1 MTIANMANSN
11 DLISLFI
18 MPELSLTLLVAV
30 FAVFFVSGIIKG
42 FLGIGLPA
50 AAMAFLTLFID
61 PRTAISLMV
70 LPILFTNSLQY
81 LRAPEPRETAR
92 EYWLFALAIFIS
104 IFITSLFIN
113 SVPTALLTVSIGFA
127 MVVFS
132 LQLLSGVKLPVT
144 DARIWQVGVGVFAGV
159 LGGLS
164 SIWSPPVAMYLLARN
179 VDKDKFISAT
189 GFLFLAGCL
198 PLFAGLV
205 IAGVVTYVSLAKS
218 LFGLI
223 AVLIGFRC
231 GEILRGYISQQLFRR
246 AVLTA
251 FLIMGLRLIV
261 TGFA

>member
-1 MTIANMANSN
+1 MN
-11 DLISLFI
+11 DILTLFI
-18 MPELSLTLLVAV
+18 MPELSLSLVVAV
-30 FAVFFVSGIIKG
+30 FAVFFFSGTIKG

-81 LRAPEPRETAR
+81 LRAPEPVETAK
-92 EYWLFALAIFIS
+92 EYWLFALAITVS

-113 SVPTALLTVSIGFA
+113 AVPTALLTISIGFA

-132 LQLLSGVKLPVT
+132 LQLLSGIKLPVT
-144 DARIWQVGVGVFAGV
+144 GAKSLQVGVGVFAGV

-179 VDKDKFISAT
+179 VDKEKFISAT
-189 GFLFLAGCL
+189 GFLFLAGCI

-205 IAGVVTYVSLAKS
+205 IAGVVTYASLAKS

-223 AVLIGFRC
+223 AVLLGFRC
-231 GEILRGYISQQLFRR
+231 GEMLRAHVSQRLFRN

-251 FLIMGLRLIV
+251 FLIMGLRLII
-261 TGFA
+261 TGLS

>member
-1 MTIANMANSN
+1 
-11 DLISLFI
+11 

-70 LPILFTNSLQY
+70 LPIFFTNSLQY

-189 GFLFLAGCL
+189 GCL
-198 PLFAGLV
+198 PRFAGLV
-205 IAGVVTYVSLAKS
+205 IAGVVTYISLAKS

-223 AVLIGFRC
+223 AVLIWFRC
-231 GEILRGYISQQLFRR
+231 GEILRGYVSQQLFRR

>member
-1 MTIANMANSN
+1 MDTTLN
-11 DLISLFI
+11 LFI
-18 MPELSLTLLVAV
+18 MPELSLSLLVAV
-30 FAVFFVSGIIKG
+30 FVVFFFSGTIKG

-70 LPILFTNSLQY
+70 LPILFTNTLQY
-81 LRAPEPRETAR
+81 MRAPEPYETAK
-92 EYWLFALAIFIS
+92 EYWLFAVAIFIS
-104 IFITSLFIN
+104 IFVTSLFIN
-113 SVPTALLTVSIGFA
+113 VVPTAFLTVSIGFA

-144 DARIWQVGVGVFAGV
+144 DAKSWQVGVGVFAGV

-205 IAGVVTYVSLAKS
+205 IAGVVTYASLAKS

-223 AVLIGFRC
+223 AVLLGFRC
-231 GEILRGYISQQLFRR
+231 GEMLRAHVSQKLFRR
-246 AVLTA
+246 AVLSA
-251 FLIMGLRLIV
+251 FLIMGLRLII
-261 TGFA
+261 TGHA